1 MDISTDTDKYRRQIS
16 ESTIHISNIAA
27 TTTTSNNMLLVDE
40 SNNTTTSDSL
50 ALTGLTSYQ
59 YQRSRHSLNSSFDD
73 TNTTSTSETDQIS
86 INQYNDNNNS
96 FISTLTPASPLT
108 ISAST
113 FNDSAISNI
122 SIDKQQDG
130 LVSCYDKQKQW
141 LELDNLDDK
150 TKKLM
155 RKDQPR
161 IRPNNSKLATK
172 SSTERGSTK
181 RFWNQRN
188 CHGDRNDKQCLTIL
202 ACVLIRDVQRIKE

>member
-1 MDISTDTDKYRRQIS
+1 MDISTDRYRRQIS
-16 ESTIHISNIAA
+16 EGTMHISNIAA
-27 TTTTSNNMLLVDE
+27 TTASNNMLLVDE
-40 SNNTTTSDSL
+40 SNNTTTDSL
-50 ALTGLTSYQ
+50 ALTGLTS

-113 FNDSAISNI
+113 FNDSATSNI

-155 RKDQPR
+155 RKDEIVR
-161 IRPNNSKLATK
+161 SEGVVVV
-172 SSTERGSTK
+172 SDGGGGEK
-181 RFWNQRN
+181 RVVTV
-188 CHGDRNDKQCLTIL
+188 KQSGELKNYIHMICLFFYGCI
-202 ACVLIRDVQRIKE
+202 

>member
-1 MDISTDTDKYRRQIS
+1 MDISTNNDKYRRQIS
-16 ESTIHISNIAA
+16 EGTIHISNIAA
-27 TTTTSNNMLLVDE
+27 TTASNNMLLVDE
-40 SNNTTTSDSL
+40 SNNTTTDSL
-50 ALTGLTSYQ
+50 ALTGLTS

-86 INQYNDNNNS
+86 IHQYNDNNNS

-113 FNDSAISNI
+113 FNDSATSNI

-130 LVSCYDKQKQW
+130 LVSYDKQKQW

-155 RKDQPR
+155 RKDEIVR
-161 IRPNNSKLATK
+161 SVEGVVVV
-172 SSTERGSTK
+172 SDGGGEK
-181 RFWNQRN
+181 RVLTVTN
-188 CHGDRNDKQCLTIL
+188 KQSGELKIVCI
-202 ACVLIRDVQRIKE
+202 

>member
-1 MDISTDTDKYRRQIS
+1 MMDISTDKYRRQIS
-16 ESTIHISNIAA
+16 EGTIHISNIAA

-155 RKDQPR
+155 RKDEIVR
-161 IRPNNSKLATK
+161 SEGVVVV
-172 SSTERGSTK
+172 SDGGGGEK
-181 RFWNQRN
+181 RVVTV
-188 CHGDRNDKQCLTIL
+188 KQSGELKNYIHMRCLFFYGCI
-202 ACVLIRDVQRIKE
+202 

>member
-1 MDISTDTDKYRRQIS
+1 MDISTDNDKYRRQIS
-16 ESTIHISNIAA
+16 EGTIHISNIAA
-27 TTTTSNNMLLVDE
+27 TTASNNMLLVDE
-40 SNNTTTSDSL
+40 SNNTTTDSL

-59 YQRSRHSLNSSFDD
+59 RSQHSLNSSFDD

-155 RKDQPR
+155 RKDEIVR
-161 IRPNNSKLATK
+161 SEGVVVV
-172 SSTERGSTK
+172 SDGGGGEK
-181 RFWNQRN
+181 RVVTV
-188 CHGDRNDKQCLTIL
+188 KQSGELKNYIHMICLFFYGCI
-202 ACVLIRDVQRIKE
+202 